1 VSCSPRTPHDVDT
14 MVKAL
19 AAARKRYG
27 AWFGAYPWTNLRVT
41 QFPGLAGYAQGFPGN
56 ISFAEGIGYLAK
68 PIEGEDES
76 GGADDDRLDV
86 AFYIVAHESGHQWWG
101 NIVTPGKGPGGNIVS
116 EGLAEFS
123 ALLLVHHE
131 LGDAQGAAVRRR
143 WERRYTYARSADDER
158 PIHRTDGSRPGD
170 QVVIYDRAGF
180 VFWMLREQMGEAAML
195 AGLRAFVAKWRNGVA
210 TPDGL
215 DFPLIEDLVASLREQ
230 APDPAAF
237 DAFVG
242 AWILGTKLP
251 DLQLDDV
258 RTEAVDGGGHA
269 VTGALRD
276 IATGRGRVDL
286 PVEVVVRVIGRKPAD
301 GGAAPFADVAVRLA
315 GEGPAAFRIPTAFAP
330 GKLVVDPELRLLFA
344 GRTRCTKSL

>member
-1 VSCSPRTPHDVDT
+1 
-14 MVKAL
+14 
-19 AAARKRYG
+19 
-27 AWFGAYPWTNLRVT
+27 
-41 QFPGLAGYAQGFPGN
+41 
-56 ISFAEGIGYLAK
+56 
-68 PIEGEDES
+68 
-76 GGADDDRLDV
+76 V

-170 QVVIYDRAGF
+170 QSVTYERAGC
-180 VFWMLREQMGEAAML
+180 VFWMLRERMGEEAML
-195 AGLRAFVAKWRNGVA
+195 AGLRDFVAKWRNGVA

-215 DFPLIEDLVASLREQ
+215 DFPLIEDLVESLRAR
-230 APDPAAF
+230 APDAAAF

-242 AWILGTKLP
+242 AWVFGTKFP
-251 DLQLDDV
+251 DLEVADL
-258 RTEAVDGGGHA
+258 ESAAGDGAHV

-276 IATGRGRVDL
+276 VATGRSRSDL
-286 PVEVVVRVIGRKPAD
+286 PVDVVVRVLGTKPD
-301 GGAAPFADVAVRLA
+301 GGGAAPHADVVVRVA
-315 GEGPAAFRIPTAFAP
+315 GDGKTEFRVPTAFKP
-330 GKLVVDPELRLLFA
+330 VKLVVDPDVRLLFA
-344 GRTRCTKSL
+344 GRTRCNKSL